1 MTLLDRFRTPS
12 RQKHPD
18 PAVRLAYVAE
28 LPLSERELIIA
39 AAREDED
46 VRVRRAAVAKLLDP
60 TALSAIARDDA
71 DAAVRADALNMLRD
85 IALDVFEGV
94 SEAEGLAAVDALAG
108 ADRALAQIAKT
119 SAREAIG
126 LRALG
131 RLDPAAHAPL
141 LGSIA
146 RHAPIESVRQAAFA
160 GVHERADILAVAING
175 EFKEIAVAAVDR
187 LAERADL
194 EQVAARAKNKGAA
207 KRASAVLRELDE
219 RAARDAAPAVAATH
233 TEEQVMSLEMPVET
247 PVVEKMDE
255 RARAEREAEAARAVE
270 ETENALAAERAQA
283 ALEAERAVQQAA
295 AEQAAAER
303 RARDEAEAAREAE
316 RRRQA
321 SEAEARD
328 RRDGLNRL
336 NQLIGR
342 ADALVQKPD
351 LSLKTAARVL
361 RDVKAA
367 LADVPPL
374 PSRHDYEDAVQR
386 LKAAQAALAPK
397 VQDLREV
404 AEWQQWANIGIQEQL
419 CEKMEA
425 LRTAE
430 DLEAVARRIRE
441 LQEQWRQAADVP
453 RAQGEALWRRFKAI
467 HDELWTRCEAHFA
480 AQAGVRSENLAKKVV
495 LCERAEALADS
506 TSWLA
511 TADAIKGLQAEWKN
525 VGAVTRGQEKA
536 VWERFRTACDRFFTR
551 RQEDLAKR
559 KALWNENFAKKEAL
573 CVAVEALSTS
583 TDWERA
589 AADIRRLQT
598 EWKAIGPVKKSRSE
612 AIWQRFRAGCDAFFV
627 RYAQRHDVA
636 RAERVAAR
644 EAICAEL
651 EALAPSPVANNAA
664 SATQAAP
671 SPVVDEPASATQA
684 PDTETAAAPDGLAAT
699 VRGLRGRW
707 QQELAARGVE
717 REQAIVLDRRFAEA
731 FARVIARWPAA
742 FAGTE
747 MDPDANRRQLENLV
761 KRMEELAASLKSS
774 STDAALSPT
783 TKLAAMLKEALA
795 ANTIGGKVDVESRR
809 RAAQEDI
816 RQAQAS
822 WSRVGPVSEEAKR
835 PLADRFQ
842 RAIKRISEAG

>member
-219 RAARDAAPAVAATH
+219 RAARDAAPAVAATN

-671 SPVVDEPASATQA
+671 SPVANDSASATQA

-761 KRMEELAASLKSS
+761 KRMEELAASLKSR

-795 ANTIGGKVDVESRR
+795 ANTIGGTVDVESRR

>member
-28 LPLSERELIIA
+28 LPLSERESIIA
-39 AAREDED
+39 AAREDGD

-60 TALSAIARDDA
+60 VALSAIARDDA
-71 DAAVRADALNMLRD
+71 DAGVRADALNMLRD

-94 SEAEGLAAVDALAG
+94 GEGDGLAAVDALAG
-108 ADRALAQIAKT
+108 TDRTLAQIAKT

-131 RLDPAAHAPL
+131 LIDAATHAQL

-146 RHAPIESVRQAAFA
+146 RHAPLERVRQAAFA

-194 EQVAARAKNKGAA
+194 EQVAARAKNKAAA

-219 RAARDAAPAVAATH
+219 RAARDAAPAVAATQ

-247 PVVEKMDE
+247 PVAEPVVEIDE
-255 RARAEREAEAARAVE
+255 RAAAERDAEAARALE
-270 ETENALAAERAQA
+270 EREIALDAERAQA
-283 ALEAERAVQQAA
+283 ALEVERAAELAVQQAA
-295 AEQAAAER
+295 AEQAAAEQ

-336 NQLIGR
+336 NQLLGR
-342 ADALVQKPD
+342 ADALIQKPD
-351 LSLKTAARVL
+351 LSLKTATRVL
-361 RDVKAA
+361 RDLKAA

-374 PSRHDYEDAVQR
+374 PSRHDYEEVVQR
-386 LKAAQAALAPK
+386 LKAAQAALTPK

-425 LRTAE
+425 LRAVE
-430 DLEAVARRIRE
+430 DSEAVARRIRE

-453 RAQGEALWRRFKAI
+453 RAQGEALWRRFKAV
-467 HDELWTRCEAHFA
+467 HDELWARCEAHFA
-480 AQAGVRSENLAKKVV
+480 AQAGVRAENLAKKVV
-495 LCERAEALADS
+495 LCERAEALSDS
-506 TSWLA
+506 TNWLA

-525 VGAVTRGQEKA
+525 IGAVTRGQEKA
-536 VWERFRTACDRFFTR
+536 VWERFRAACDRFFTR

-559 KALWNENFAKKEAL
+559 KTLWNENFAKKEAL
-573 CVAVEALSTS
+573 CLAVEAFSTS
-583 TDWERA
+583 TDWDRA
-589 AADIRRLQT
+589 AAEVRRLQN

-612 AIWQRFRAGCDAFFV
+612 AIWQRFRAGCDAFFA
-627 RYAQRHDVA
+627 RHAQRHDVA

-651 EALAPSPVANNAA
+651 EALVPSPVAL
-664 SATQAAP
+664 
-671 SPVVDEPASATQA
+671 DPASTEQA
-684 PDTETAAAPDGLAAT
+684 PEADQAPDGLVGT
-699 VRGLRGRW
+699 VRSLRGRW

-717 REQAIVLDRRFAEA
+717 REQAIALDRRFTEA
-731 FARVIARWPAA
+731 VARVTARWPVA

-761 KRMEELAASLKSS
+761 KRVEDLAASLKGSS
-774 STDAALSPT
+774 ADAELSPT

-809 RAAQEDI
+809 RAAQEEI
-816 RQAQAS
+816 RHAQAS
-822 WSRVGPVSEEAKR
+822 WSRVGPVSDEAKR

-842 RAIKRISEAG
+842 RAIKRISETG

>member
-1 MTLLDRFRTPS
+1 MTLLDRFRTPA

-60 TALSAIARDDA
+60 AALSAIARDDA
-71 DAAVRADALNMLRD
+71 DGGVRADALNMLRD

-108 ADRALAQIAKT
+108 ADRTLAQIAKT

-131 RLDPAAHAPL
+131 RLDSTTHAPL

-146 RHAPIESVRQAAFA
+146 RHAPLEPVRQAAFA

-194 EQVAARAKNKGAA
+194 EQVAARAKNKAAA

-233 TEEQVMSLEMPVET
+233 IEELVMSLEMPVET
-247 PVVEKMDE
+247 PVETMNE
-255 RARAEREAEAARAVE
+255 RDHAEREAEAARALE
-270 ETENALAAERAQA
+270 ETANALAAERAQA
-283 ALEAERAVQQAA
+283 ALEAERAVEQAQAA
-295 AEQAAAER
+295 AELR
-303 RARDEAEAAREAE
+303 TRDEAEAAREAE
-316 RRRQA
+316 RRKQA

-336 NQLIGR
+336 NQLLGR
-342 ADALVQKPD
+342 ADALAQKPD
-351 LSLKTAARVL
+351 LSLKTATRVL
-361 RDVKAA
+361 RDLKAA

-374 PSRHDYEDAVQR
+374 PSRHDYEEAVHR
-386 LKAAQAALAPK
+386 LKAAQGALTPK

-425 LRTAE
+425 LRTVE
-430 DLEAVARRIRE
+430 DSEAVARRIRE

-467 HDELWTRCEAHFA
+467 HDELWTRCEAYFA

-506 TSWLA
+506 TNWLA

-525 VGAVTRGQEKA
+525 IGAVTRGQEKA
-536 VWERFRTACDRFFTR
+536 VWERFRGACDRFFTR

-559 KALWNENFAKKEAL
+559 KTLWNENLAKKEAL
-573 CVAVEALSTS
+573 CLAVEAFSTS
-583 TDWERA
+583 TDWDRTA
-589 AADIRRLQT
+589 AEIRRLQN
-598 EWKAIGPVKKSRSE
+598 EWKTIGPVKKSRSE
-612 AIWQRFRAGCDAFFV
+612 AIWQRFRAACDAFFV
-627 RYAQRHDVA
+627 RHAQRHDVA

-651 EALAPSPVANNAA
+651 EALAPSPIADDSA
-664 SATQAAP
+664 SPPQALEA
-671 SPVVDEPASATQA
+671 
-684 PDTETAAAPDGLAAT
+684 AAAPDGLVAT

-717 REQAIVLDRRFAEA
+717 REQAMALDRRFAEA
-731 FARVIARWPAA
+731 CARVIARWPAA

-747 MDPDANRRQLENLV
+747 MDPDANRKQLENLV
-761 KRMEELAASLKSS
+761 KRVEDLAASLKGSS
-774 STDAALSPT
+774 ADAELSPT

-795 ANTIGGKVDVESRR
+795 ANTIGGKVDIESRR
-809 RAAQEDI
+809 RAAQDDI

>member
-71 DAAVRADALNMLRD
+71 DAGVRADALNMLRD

-108 ADRALAQIAKT
+108 ADRTLAQIAKT

-126 LRALG
+126 LRALE
-131 RLDPAAHAPL
+131 RLDPTGHAQL

-146 RHAPIESVRQAAFA
+146 RHAPVESVRQAAFS
-160 GVHERADILAVAING
+160 GVHERTDILAVAVNG
-175 EFKEIAVAAVDR
+175 EFKETAVAAVDR

-219 RAARDAAPAVAATH
+219 RAAREAAPAVAATN

-247 PVVEKMDE
+247 PVLETSLEMPQEAPLETPLERIDE
-255 RARAEREAEAARAVE
+255 ASRAEREAEAARALE
-270 ETENALAAERAQA
+270 ETENALATERARA
-283 ALEAERAVQQAA
+283 ALEAERAVQQA
-295 AEQAAAER
+295 QAADER
-303 RARDEAEAAREAE
+303 RALDDAEAAREAE
-316 RRRQA
+316 RRKQA
-321 SEAEARD
+321 GEAEARD

-336 NQLIGR
+336 NQLVGR
-342 ADALVQKPD
+342 ADALIQKPD

-361 RDVKAA
+361 RDLKAA

-374 PSRHDYEDAVQR
+374 PSRHDYEEVVQR
-386 LKAAQAALAPK
+386 LKAAQAALTPK

-425 LRTAE
+425 LRTVE
-430 DLEAVARRIRE
+430 DSEGVARRIRE

-506 TSWLA
+506 TNWLA
-511 TADAIKGLQAEWKN
+511 TADAIKGLQAEWKAI
-525 VGAVTRGQEKA
+525 GAVTRGQEKA
-536 VWERFRTACDRFFTR
+536 VWERFRAACDRFFTR

-559 KALWNENFAKKEAL
+559 KTLWNENFAKKEAL
-573 CVAVEALSTS
+573 CLAVEALSTS
-583 TDWERA
+583 TDWDRTA
-589 AADIRRLQT
+589 AEIRRLQN
-598 EWKAIGPVKKSRSE
+598 EWKTIGPVKKSRSE

-627 RYAQRHDVA
+627 RHAQRHDVA
-636 RAERVAAR
+636 RAERAAAR

-651 EALAPSPVANNAA
+651 EALAPSPVAI
-664 SATQAAP
+664 
-671 SPVVDEPASATQA
+671 DPASAPQA
-684 PDTETAAAPDGLAAT
+684 PEADQAPDGLVAT

-707 QQELAARGVE
+707 QQELAARGVD
-717 REQAIVLDRRFAEA
+717 REQAMALDQRFAEA
-731 FARVIARWPAA
+731 FARVTARWPAA

-747 MDPDANRRQLENLV
+747 MDPDANRKQLENLV
-761 KRMEELAASLKSS
+761 KRVEDLAASLKGSS
-774 STDAALSPT
+774 ADAELSPT

-795 ANTIGGKVDVESRR
+795 ANTIGGKLDVESRR

>member
-60 TALSAIARDDA
+60 AALSAIARDDA
-71 DAAVRADALNMLRD
+71 DAGVRADALNMLRD

-94 SEAEGLAAVDALAG
+94 SEADGLAAVDALAG
-108 ADRALAQIAKT
+108 ADRTLAQIAKT

-131 RLDPAAHAPL
+131 RLDPATHAQL

-146 RHAPIESVRQAAFA
+146 RHAPLEPVRQAAFA

-194 EQVAARAKNKGAA
+194 EQVAARAKNKAAA

-247 PVVEKMDE
+247 PVVETPAVEIDE
-255 RARAEREAEAARAVE
+255 RARAEREAEAARALE
-270 ETENALAAERAQA
+270 ETANALAAERAQA
-283 ALEAERAVQQAA
+283 ALEAERAAERAVQQAA
-295 AEQAAAER
+295 AEQAAAEQ

-316 RRRQA
+316 RRKQA

-336 NQLIGR
+336 NQLLGR
-342 ADALVQKPD
+342 ADALIQKPD
-351 LSLKTAARVL
+351 LSLKTATRVL
-361 RDVKAA
+361 RDLKAA

-374 PSRHDYEDAVQR
+374 PSRHDYEEVVQR
-386 LKAAQAALAPK
+386 LKAAQAALTPK

-425 LRTAE
+425 LRTVE
-430 DLEAVARRIRE
+430 DSEAVARRIRE

-467 HDELWTRCEAHFA
+467 HDELWARCEAHFA
-480 AQAGVRSENLAKKVV
+480 AQAGVRSGEPREESGPV
-495 LCERAEALADS
+495 RA
-506 TSWLA
+506 
-511 TADAIKGLQAEWKN
+511 GR
-525 VGAVTRGQEKA
+525 GA
-536 VWERFRTACDRFFTR
+536 
-551 RQEDLAKR
+551 
-559 KALWNENFAKKEAL
+559 
-573 CVAVEALSTS
+573 
-583 TDWERA
+583 
-589 AADIRRLQT
+589 RRLDQLARDRRRHQGT
-598 EWKAIGPVKKSRSE
+598 AGRVEKHRRGHAGTGKSRLGTVPRRLRSVLHQ
-612 AIWQRFRAGCDAFFV
+612 APGGSRQAQDALERELREEGSAV
-627 RYAQRHDVA
+627 PGRRGALDVDRLGPRRGRNPA
-636 RAERVAAR
+636 AAERVESHRPGEEEPVRGHLAAFSR
-644 EAICAEL
+644 RVRRVFRPAR
-651 EALAPSPVANNAA
+651 
-664 SATQAAP
+664 AAP
-671 SPVVDEPASATQA
+671 RRRARRACRGPRGHLRRARSA
-684 PDTETAAAPDGLAAT
+684 
-699 VRGLRGRW
+699 R
-707 QQELAARGVE
+707 
-717 REQAIVLDRRFAEA
+717 
-731 FARVIARWPAA
+731 A
-742 FAGTE
+742 FAGRE
-747 MDPDANRRQLENLV
+747 
-761 KRMEELAASLKSS
+761 
-774 STDAALSPT
+774 
-783 TKLAAMLKEALA
+783 
-795 ANTIGGKVDVESRR
+795 
-809 RAAQEDI
+809 
-816 RQAQAS
+816 
-822 WSRVGPVSEEAKR
+822 
-835 PLADRFQ
+835 
-842 RAIKRISEAG
+842 